1 MEIEFMIIG
10 IVAFISTIVLQY
22 IFDYRKKELK
32 SIGEDKELDNLAK
45 SYPSNRE
52 MCKEYLKKLN
62 NEKVKIEEDKNAE
75 ASLYIAVLDKILIA
89 NIQKSYTRI
98 QTIAHECLHSV
109 QNRKILLFNFIF
121 SNIYL
126 IYFVVLVALLIFKIL
141 PNKMMFLVIFL
152 IFSMIYYAVRVYLE
166 NDAMIKARYLAK
178 EYMEEKKI
186 STPEEIEKLVAGFD
200 KINNVGIKITNYHF
214 FMGIML
220 KLFILTTLC
229 LIF

>member
-1 MEIEFMIIG
+1 MEFVIIG
-10 IVAFISTIVLQY
+10 IITLISTILLQY

-32 SIGEDKELDNLAK
+32 YLGEDRELDNLAK
-45 SYPSNRE
+45 VYPSNIE
-52 MCKEYLKKLN
+52 MCKEYLKKLK
-62 NEKVKIEEDKNAE
+62 NEKVKIEENKDAE
-75 ASLYIAVLDKILIA
+75 ASLYIAVTDKIIIA

-126 IYFVVLVALLIFKIL
+126 IYFVAICALLVFRVL
-141 PNKMMFLVIFL
+141 PYKTMFLVVFMIL
-152 IFSMIYYAVRVYLE
+152 SIIYYAVRVYLE

-178 EYMEEKKI
+178 EYMEEKKL
-186 STPEEIEKLVAGFD
+186 STSNEIEKLVAGFD
-200 KINNVGIKITNYHF
+200 KINNVGIKCTNYLF
-214 FMGIML
+214 FMEIMM

-229 LIF
+229 LVF